1 MALKSTRQQI
11 LDLLSKQDQVS
22 AAEISRVLSVTQAD
36 VRYHLVR
43 MVEEGLILIEKP
55 KYSGRRG
62 RPARRFSLASKS
74 KQNNFDILTRAL
86 LRSLQEQYTE
96 QEREQ
101 LLVNIARQIPGEFKP
116 GGSLGKRLV
125 QAVDQLNLQNYQA
138 RWEAHADA
146 PRVMFDRCPFAA
158 LRSDFPELCILDTYL
173 LENYLDEKI
182 SQVESSAH
190 LTDGFCQFNISQKT
204 ITG

>member
-11 LDLLSKQDQVS
+11 LELLSKQDQVS

-36 VRYHLVR
+36 VRYHLAR

-74 KQNNFDILTRAL
+74 KRDNFAILTRAL

-101 LLVNIARQIPGEFKP
+101 LLVNIARQIPAEFKP

-190 LTDGFCQFNISQKT
+190 LADGFCQFNISQKT

>member
-11 LDLLSKQDQVS
+11 LELLSKQDQIS

-36 VRYHLVR
+36 VRYHLAR

-74 KQNNFDILTRAL
+74 KQDNFDILTRAL

-101 LLVNIARQIPGEFKP
+101 LLVNIARQIPDEFKP

-190 LTDGFCQFNISQKT
+190 LADGFCQFNISQKT

>member
-1 MALKSTRQQI
+1 MDLKSTRQQI
-11 LDLLSKQDQVS
+11 LELLSKQDQVS

-96 QEREQ
+96 QESGQ
-101 LLVNIARQIPGEFKP
+101 LLVNIARKIPGEFKP

-190 LTDGFCQFNISQKT
+190 LADGFCQFNISQKT
-204 ITG
+204 ITS

>member
-11 LDLLSKQDQVS
+11 LELLSKQDQVS

-36 VRYHLVR
+36 VRYHLAR
-43 MVEEGLILIEKP
+43 MVKEGLILIEKP

-74 KQNNFDILTRAL
+74 KQDNFDILTRAL

-96 QEREQ
+96 QERGQ

-190 LTDGFCQFNISQKT
+190 LADGFCQFNISQKT
-204 ITG
+204 ITS

>member
-1 MALKSTRQQI
+1 
-11 LDLLSKQDQVS
+11 
-22 AAEISRVLSVTQAD
+22 
-36 VRYHLVR
+36 
-43 MVEEGLILIEKP
+43 
-55 KYSGRRG
+55 
-62 RPARRFSLASKS
+62 
-74 KQNNFDILTRAL
+74 

-190 LTDGFCQFNISQKT
+190 LADGFCQFNISQKT